1 MNIPTITYEGFMAYE
16 FGTDIK
22 KAVVD
27 AFRESNDFD
36 ELLSQFDDRETIDQD
51 YLAYYD
57 ECFRIGMS
65 TTISLLRSGKLD

>member
-1 MNIPTITYEGFMAYE
+1 MNIPTIKFMAYE

-36 ELLSQFDDRETIDQD
+36 ELLSQFDDIRETIDQD